1 MQYRVEE
8 LAAATGITVDTIR
21 FYQGKGL
28 IPPPDRRGRHAIYGT
43 QHLARIQQIRSLLGE
58 GFSLAQIG
66 RVPPPGS
73 AVASAPAPQAVIY
86 SDAHPG
92 GSPGANADALLGALA
107 EQRSSQRVFTRAGLA
122 AHAGVPEDVIIAA
135 QTAGL
140 LEPTQ
145 RDGVAHYS
153 AVDLEMLQN
162 GLSILGAGLPLSEF
176 LPLASEH
183 DGNMRTVAERGID
196 LFDDHVRKQ
205 AADGDDPEVVANAFR
220 ELLPRLTRLV
230 ALHFQRTVVRQ
241 AMERLRAK
249 GEGPALD
256 RALAAVE
263 ASAFESDWLEGGA
276 RR

>member
-8 LAAATGITVDTIR
+8 LAAATGVTVDTIR

-28 IPPPDRRGRHAIYGT
+28 IPTPNRQGRHAIYGT
-43 QHLARIQQIRSLLGE
+43 AHLARVQQIRSLLAE

-66 RVPPPGS
+66 RVPPPGGGIE
-73 AVASAPAPQAVIY
+73 SAPTSPAEPG
-86 SDAHPG
+86 HPEAD
-92 GSPGANADALLGALA
+92 SDALLGALA
-107 EQRSSQRVFTRAGLA
+107 EQRSSQRVFSRAELA
-122 AHAGVPEDVIIAA
+122 AHAGVPEDVITAA
-135 QTAGL
+135 QAAGL

-153 AVDLEMLQN
+153 VVDLEMLQN

-183 DGNMRTVAERGID
+183 DRNMRAVAERGID

-205 AADGDDPEVVANAFR
+205 AADGDAPEVVADAFR

-249 GEGPALD
+249 GEGPALE

-263 ASAFESDWLEGGA
+263 ASPLESSWLEGGA